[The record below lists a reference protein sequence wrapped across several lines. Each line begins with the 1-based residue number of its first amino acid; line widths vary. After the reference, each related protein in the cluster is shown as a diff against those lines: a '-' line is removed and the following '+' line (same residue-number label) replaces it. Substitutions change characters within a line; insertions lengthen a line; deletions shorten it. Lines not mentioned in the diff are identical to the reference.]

1 MRFKGRKTGI
11 FTICCLA
18 LYYGVAYWLPASN
31 SFFLGKVSKNFR
43 AFLCG
48 HIFLHCGKGVN
59 VERKANFGCGVGVEL
74 GDESGLGV
82 GCVVP
87 SDTRIG
93 NYVMMGP
100 NCRILHQN
108 HNFGRTDIP
117 MCHQG
122 LGPKLPTVI
131 EDDVWIGRDVLIT
144 PGRVIRKGSIVGCG
158 CVLSKD
164 FPEYSII
171 GGNPPRLIRSRLHV

>member
-1 MRFKGRKTGI
+1 MVWPIGFPPATVFPWKGVEEFPRFPVRTHI
-11 FTICCLA
+11 PA
-18 LYYGVAYWLPASN
+18 LW
-31 SFFLGKVSKNFR
+31 
-43 AFLCG
+43 
-48 HIFLHCGKGVN
+48 KGVN
-59 VERKANFGCGVGVEL
+59 VERKANFGCGLGVEL

-171 GGNPPRLIRSRLHV
+171 GGNPPRLIRSRLPG